1 MYMNME
7 SGWESSRPMIQDM
20 DWTLFS
26 TEYVIFS
33 ISPLTCCISLFVLLS
48 ASSWRPLVAKKYWIN
63 PVASRVMAAT
73 SISITPDQAERF
85 LMLFSKLSKVFFI
98 LIIHS

>member
-1 MYMNME
+1 ME
-7 SGWESSRPMIQDM
+7 EKITRLP
-20 DWTLFS
+20 
-26 TEYVIFS
+26 E
-33 ISPLTCCISLFVLLS
+33 
-48 ASSWRPLVAKKYWIN
+48 RHEKKYWIN

-98 LIIHS
+98 LIIHP